1 MGMYNCEDTLTEAI
15 DSILNQ
21 TFDDWELIL
30 CDDGSS
36 DATLQV
42 ASLYSKKYEKIKIYR
57 NDRNMGLNYTL
68 NKCLQY
74 AQGLY
79 IARMDSDDISLP
91 DRFEKEVN
99 FLDNNNEYAIVST
112 RMIYFDEKGE
122 FGVGNGS
129 GEVNITTFYRGTPF
143 AHATVMVRREAY
155 ESVGGYNIGSK
166 YLRVEDWD
174 LWIRMY
180 LNGYKGYIL
189 PEALYKM
196 RDDRNAINR
205 RKFKYRLNEMRVC
218 IFAIRKFR
226 LSYLNYL
233 YALRFPIVGLLP
245 KSFYKILH
253 KKKLINK
260 K

>member
-112 RMIYFDEKGE
+112 RMIYFDE
-122 FGVGNGS
+122 
-129 GEVNITTFYRGTPF
+129 
-143 AHATVMVRREAY
+143 
-155 ESVGGYNIGSK
+155 
-166 YLRVEDWD
+166 
-174 LWIRMY
+174 
-180 LNGYKGYIL
+180 
-189 PEALYKM
+189 
-196 RDDRNAINR
+196 
-205 RKFKYRLNEMRVC
+205 
-218 IFAIRKFR
+218 
-226 LSYLNYL
+226 
-233 YALRFPIVGLLP
+233 
-245 KSFYKILH
+245 
-253 KKKLINK
+253 
-260 K
+260 